1 VSWTPSYT
9 LRSSP
14 HSLHL
19 LILYRDGEWIDWCDE
34 IDDYAN
40 DFNECVLDNFWIK
53 AYATLDSGKVDNPLY
68 DALLILI
75 VAGVFASYIAVR
87 RR

>member
-1 VSWTPSYT
+1 VSIVNRGESF
-9 LRSSP
+9 
-14 HSLHL
+14 
-19 LILYRDGEWIDWCDE
+19 LYRDGEWIDWCDE